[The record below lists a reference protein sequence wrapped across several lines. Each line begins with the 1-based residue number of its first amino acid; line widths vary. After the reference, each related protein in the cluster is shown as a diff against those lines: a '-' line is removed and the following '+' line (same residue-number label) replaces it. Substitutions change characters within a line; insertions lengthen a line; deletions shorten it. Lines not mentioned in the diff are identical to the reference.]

1 MHDEPKSALP
11 FNGGLLKWM
20 LQILGWLV
28 VTVGIFWTQLHYVA
42 KSDFENYKADQVR
55 RDELKAEKLTG
66 TLLEVSNKL
75 QHIADFMEG
84 DKRQDK
90 AIEDLQR
97 EVRELERKS
106 PH

>member
-1 MHDEPKSALP
+1 MSNESRPAFSI
-11 FNGGLLKWM
+11 NGGLLKWA

-42 KSDFENYKADQVR
+42 RSDFDSYKDDQAKR
-55 RDELKAEKLTG
+55 EEARAEKLAG

-84 DKRQDK
+84 DKRQEK
-90 AIEDLQR
+90 AIEDLQKEMR
-97 EVRELERKS
+97 DLGKR